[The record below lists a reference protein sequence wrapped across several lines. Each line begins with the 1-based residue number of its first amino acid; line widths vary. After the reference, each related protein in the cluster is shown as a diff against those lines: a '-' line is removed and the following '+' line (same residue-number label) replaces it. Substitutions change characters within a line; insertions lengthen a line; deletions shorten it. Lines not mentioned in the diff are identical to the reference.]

1 MLVGLVE
8 EMTCKWE
15 RQLENVGEGRWA
27 NDMLAREGTEA
38 TEAVRSAALAG
49 PPLPVGVIDWPG
61 IASSLWRRHSVAW
74 SPQLCQGLW
83 KFAAYGDVNAAMNA
97 LPRAGET
104 LNGAWT
110 RQDLLYESD
119 SEALSIDTFTITKK
133 DSVLKTPRW
142 GRSKSS
148 QAKKRERS
156 LMERARS
163 EGPLRRAPI
172 LMSGSIDLQNSPDN
186 AKKTAAAAAAVA
198 AAEAAVLAGS
208 QKGGRVSDTKSKKED
223 DKPNKLISL
232 CTLAALRPLVS
243 SRKRPASGSGG
254 GRTPAPSSPKS
265 LAAAAEIAAAESRVY
280 EERQA
285 MKLLLE
291 QSAAD
296 ASATAKQSKTPE
308 NSPGNPQPHPQPH
321 PQPRKD
327 SPSNWGG
334 GGGNGSGSGGGGA
347 GRESV
352 AVTPAKKKRKK
363 SSVERASPE
372 AGRADSWAGQGR
384 SGVPVGR

>member
-15 RQLENVGEGRWA
+15 RQLENVGEGQWT

-38 TEAVRSAALAG
+38 MEAVRSAALAG

-83 KFAAYGDVNAAMNA
+83 KFAAYGDVTAAMNA

-119 SEALSIDTFTITKK
+119 TEALSIDTFSITKK
-133 DSVLKTPRW
+133 DAVLKTPRW

-148 QAKKRERS
+148 QAKKRERA

-163 EGPLRRAPI
+163 EGPLRRAPM

-186 AKKTAAAAAAVA
+186 AKK
-198 AAEAAVLAGS
+198 AAEAAGAAAALAGS
-208 QKGGRVSDTKSKKED
+208 QKGGRVSDAKSKKD
-223 DKPNKLISL
+223 DDTLISL
-232 CTLAALRPLVS
+232 CTLAALRPFAPG
-243 SRKRPASGSGG
+243 RKRPASGSAGS
-254 GRTPAPSSPKS
+254 RTPAPSSPKS
-265 LAAAAEIAAAESRVY
+265 LAAAAEIAAAESRVCLY
-280 EERQA
+280 
-285 MKLLLE
+285 
-291 QSAAD
+291 
-296 ASATAKQSKTPE
+296 
-308 NSPGNPQPHPQPH
+308 
-321 PQPRKD
+321 
-327 SPSNWGG
+327 
-334 GGGNGSGSGGGGA
+334 
-347 GRESV
+347 
-352 AVTPAKKKRKK
+352 
-363 SSVERASPE
+363 
-372 AGRADSWAGQGR
+372 
-384 SGVPVGR
+384 SGVNVNAKCAVLI